1 MKLKQNTLSRFF
13 FQIDVNGDEWLDESE
28 ISRALL
34 VANIKLPN
42 YQVRDLLIDLKSKG
56 KVQSD
61 GRISKQ
67 VFKEV
72 RSRAQKGRSILL

>member
-1 MKLKQNTLSRFF
+1 M
-13 FQIDVNGDEWLDESE
+13 
-28 ISRALL
+28 L

-72 RSRAQKGRSILL
+72 RISTQKGTIDPFSYNHNAMNASYGK